1 MLLIKQKNWQKEEH
15 IHRKYSLYK
24 KFIFLSLKSDIKV
37 EQKEASIEE
46 SLLNQCDFSF
56 QSIIDTMNFWPK
68 REQELAN
75 KNLFNYR
82 TVQLEHTTN

>member
-1 MLLIKQKNWQKEEH
+1 MIKQKNWQKKEH

>member
-1 MLLIKQKNWQKEEH
+1 MLLIKQKNWQKKH
-15 IHRKYSLYK
+15 INRKYSLYK

-56 QSIIDTMNFWPK
+56 QSIIDAMNFWPK

-82 TVQLEHTTN
+82 TVQLEHATN

>member
-1 MLLIKQKNWQKEEH
+1 MLLIKERNWQKKEH
-15 IHRKYSLYK
+15 INRKYSLYK

-46 SLLNQCDFSF
+46 SLLNHCDFSF
-56 QSIIDTMNFWPK
+56 QSIIDTMNFGLKENRNW
-68 REQELAN
+68 QI

-82 TVQLEHTTN
+82 TVQLEHATN